1 MRKSKRATRPVYLL
15 VRKLIDPATGEE
27 VGALV
32 PANQIDGRLLRER
45 GFSVGREVRA
55 ELKQPRNVA
64 FHRLA
69 HALGNLLR
77 DNVEAMQGLT
87 GHDAL
92 KRVQRESGVCCERI
106 EIDLGPLGKVT
117 VMQARSLAF
126 EEMTEDEFRV
136 FFDGITAHIGEHY
149 AHVMLDDVRAEFWT
163 MVNGGEQ

>member
-1 MRKSKRATRPVYLL
+1 M
-15 VRKLIDPATGEE
+15 
-27 VGALV
+27 
-32 PANQIDGRLLRER
+32 LRER
-45 GFSVGREVRA
+45 GFNVGREVRA

-106 EIDLGPLGKVT
+106 EVDLGPLGKVP

-126 EEMTEDEFRV
+126 DDMAD
-136 FFDGITAHIGEHY
+136 DGWQGMLCIETAN
-149 AHVMLDDVRAEFWT
+149 VLDDVVMLAPGASHT
-163 MVNGGEQ
+163 MGVSIASLPL

>member
-1 MRKSKRATRPVYLL
+1 M
-15 VRKLIDPATGEE
+15 
-27 VGALV
+27 
-32 PANQIDGRLLRER
+32 
-45 GFSVGREVRA
+45 
-55 ELKQPRNVA
+55 KQPRNVA

-126 EEMTEDEFRV
+126 DEMDEDEFRV

-149 AHVMLDDVRAEFWT
+149 AHVMLDDVRAEFWQL
-163 MVNGGEQ
+163 VNGT